1 MRRPS
6 VIHHH
11 LSDETK
17 TSFAGPT
24 YRSVPAT
31 RQGIAWR
38 ARGKADAD
46 YLPPSYGCFN
56 PRPAS
61 GAKASDGTRL
71 KWDVQVSIRA
81 PRAGRKPAIVRKKT
95 PTSQRFNPRPASGA
109 KVKSTDTDE
118 QIARFQSAPRERGE
132 SKTVPRC
139 HPNNGCFNPRPASG
153 AKVMCGPT
161 RTYSLQTFQSAPR
174 ERGESSARGNF
185 TACPPTRFNP
195 RPASGAKGI
204 TCSRAS
210 PAAGFNPR
218 PASGAKGR
226 SSSNR

>member
-1 MRRPS
+1 MTERCAPSKCYPSSSVRRNEDELCWTNLS
-6 VIHHH
+6 VGARNSSRDSLACAGKGGRG
-11 LSDETK
+11 LS
-17 TSFAGPT
+17 AA
-24 YRSVPAT
+24 V
-31 RQGIAWR
+31 
-38 ARGKADAD
+38 
-46 YLPPSYGCFN
+46 L
-56 PRPAS
+56 
-61 GAKASDGTRL
+61 RL
-71 KWDVQVSIRA
+71 
-81 PRAGRKPAIVRKKT
+81 
-95 PTSQRFNPRPASGA
+95 
-109 KVKSTDTDE
+109 
-118 QIARFQSAPRERGE
+118 FQSAPRERGE

-153 AKVMCGPT
+153 AKVMCGPS
-161 RTYSLQTFQSAPR
+161 RTFSLKTFQSAPR